1 MKFKIV
7 IILLS
12 IFFALIQSSFDFGI
26 LNINLPLIFFI
37 YILFFHNP
45 NDSLIVAFISAV
57 IMDFFAINFGAYIF
71 SFLLIF
77 IILYYIEKELLPND
91 RFSTYIWMNMVGIF
105 LLFVFFLLY
114 NLFINSLNLGIYN
127 INFEKYIVMFFE
139 AIFFNIIISSFF
151 YYLANT
157 LSNKT
162 KNRFI
167 SIG

>member
-1 MKFKIV
+1 MKFKII

-12 IFFALIQSSFDFGI
+12 FVLALIQSSFDFGI
-26 LNINLPLIFFI
+26 LNLNLPLIFFI
-37 YILFFHNP
+37 YVLFFHNP
-45 NDSLIVAFISAV
+45 NDSLIVAFMSAV
-57 IMDFFAINFGAYIF
+57 IMDFFAINFGVYIF

-91 RFSTYIWMNMVGIF
+91 RFSTYVWMNMMGIF
-105 LLFVFFLLY
+105 FLFVFFFLY
-114 NLFINSLNLGIYN
+114 NLLINSLNLGIYN
-127 INFEKYIVMFFE
+127 INFGKYIVMLFE

-151 YYLANT
+151 YYLTNT
-157 LSNKT
+157 LSHKT